1 MYKTVITTATIV
13 LSLLILVWSG
23 CKKDNGPDTEEYIIQ
38 VDSIIH
44 LDTIT
49 FGEDLSI
56 KFYGVVG
63 PNGCYEFDRLEPSYT
78 EGELAI
84 TCWGIQTMES
94 ICTEQ
99 LVYMN
104 GQQLLVSEMPL
115 GNTIIKAIQPD
126 GSSISQNVFV
136 KE

>member
-44 LDTIT
+44 LVTIT

-56 KFYGVVG
+56 KFYVTLKTSNKV
-63 PNGCYEFDRLEPSYT
+63 FRK
-78 EGELAI
+78 
-84 TCWGIQTMES
+84 GINNFGFFF
-94 ICTEQ
+94 I
-99 LVYMN
+99 
-104 GQQLLVSEMPL
+104 
-115 GNTIIKAIQPD
+115 NTIIFLIY
-126 GSSISQNVFV
+126 IN
-136 KE
+136 